1 MELSGKIKEIKKQEE
16 RGTFKFRNLILTTQE
31 QYPQTIEIQFVQD
44 KCGILDSYTAGDNV
58 KVGINIRGKE
68 WVSPQTGEPKY
79 FISIQG
85 WKINK
90 EGVNE
95 IEVSDMPF

>member
-16 RGTFKFRNLILTTQE
+16 RGKFKIRNLILTTQE

-44 KCGILDSYTAGDNV
+44 KCGILDSYAAGDTV
-58 KVGINIRGKE
+58 KVGINIRGRE
-68 WVSPQTGEPKY
+68 WVSPQTGVPMY

-90 EGVNE
+90 DGVNE

>member
-44 KCGILDSYTAGDNV
+44 KCGILDSYVAGDTV
-58 KVGINIRGKE
+58 KVGINIRGRE
-68 WVSPQTGEPKY
+68 WSDPQGVVKY
-79 FISIQG
+79 FNTIQG

>member
-44 KCGILDSYTAGDNV
+44 KCGILDSYAAGDNV

-68 WVSPQTGEPKY
+68 WSDPQGVVKY
-79 FISIQG
+79 FNTIQG

>member
-16 RGTFKFRNLILTTQE
+16 RGTFKFRNLILTTTE

-44 KCGILDSYTAGDNV
+44 KCGILDSYVAGDTV
-58 KVGINIRGKE
+58 KVGINIRGRE
-68 WVSPQTGEPKY
+68 WCDPQGVVKY
-79 FISIQG
+79 FNTIQG

-95 IEVSDMPF
+95 IEVDDSPF

>member
-16 RGTFKFRNLILTTQE
+16 RGTFKFRNLILTTAE

-44 KCGILDSYTAGDNV
+44 KCGILDSYAAGDTV

-68 WVSPQTGEPKY
+68 WCDPQGVVKY
-79 FISIQG
+79 FNTIQG

-95 IEVSDMPF
+95 IEVDDSPF

>member
-44 KCGILDSYTAGDNV
+44 KCGILDSYAAGDTV
-58 KVGINIRGKE
+58 KVGINIRGRE
-68 WVSPQTGEPKY
+68 WTDPQGVVKY
-79 FISIQG
+79 FNTIQG

-95 IEVSDMPF
+95 IEVDDSPF

>member
-44 KCGILDSYTAGDNV
+44 KCGILDSYAAGDTV
-58 KVGINIRGKE
+58 KVGINIRGRE
-68 WVSPQTGEPKY
+68 WADPQGVVKY
-79 FISIQG
+79 FNTIQG

>member
-44 KCGILDSYTAGDNV
+44 KCGILDSYVAGDTV
-58 KVGINIRGKE
+58 KVGINIRGRE
-68 WVSPQTGEPKY
+68 WTDPQGVVKY
-79 FISIQG
+79 FNTIQG

-95 IEVSDMPF
+95 IEVTDMPF

>member
-44 KCGILDSYTAGDNV
+44 KCGILDSYAAGDTV
-58 KVGINIRGKE
+58 KVGINIRGRE
-68 WVSPQTGEPKY
+68 WTDPQGVVKY
-79 FISIQG
+79 FNTIQG

>member
-44 KCGILDSYTAGDNV
+44 KCGILDSYVAGDTV
-58 KVGINIRGKE
+58 KVGINIRGRE
-68 WVSPQTGEPKY
+68 WTDPQGVVKY
-79 FISIQG
+79 FNTIQG

>member
-44 KCGILDSYTAGDNV
+44 KCGILDSYAAGDTV
-58 KVGINIRGKE
+58 KVGINIRGRE
-68 WVSPQTGEPKY
+68 WSDPQGVVKY
-79 FISIQG
+79 FNTIQG

-95 IEVSDMPF
+95 IEVDDSPF

>member
-44 KCGILDSYTAGDNV
+44 KCGILDSYAAGDTV
-58 KVGINIRGKE
+58 KVGINIRGRE
-68 WVSPQTGEPKY
+68 WSDPQGVVKY
-79 FISIQG
+79 FNTIQG